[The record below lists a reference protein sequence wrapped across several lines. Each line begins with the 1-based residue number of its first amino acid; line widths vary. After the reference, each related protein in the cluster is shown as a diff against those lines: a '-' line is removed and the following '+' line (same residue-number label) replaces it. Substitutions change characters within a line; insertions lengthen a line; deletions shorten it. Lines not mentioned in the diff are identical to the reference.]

1 VSPLQFTARLS
12 RRRTSLALPR
22 KNKMSSPSPLHSCIV
37 IVAIA
42 MPWFVAVFS
51 RLEQAAFPR
60 LAKRTRDNRKS
71 RKKPDW
77 LIAMAKPALT

>member
-1 VSPLQFTARLS
+1 
-12 RRRTSLALPR
+12 
-22 KNKMSSPSPLHSCIV
+22 
-37 IVAIA
+37 